1 MRWKVDLYLVLSN
14 GKIFKGKAFGH
25 VGNACGTVTFTTSM
39 SGYTEAMSDPTLKG
53 KIIVQAFPM
62 CGNYGVNLSDMESDK
77 LYPSVYISK
86 EFCETPSNFR
96 CEMTVEELM
105 KKHKVIGLSQIDTR
119 ALVRII
125 RNEGEMLGIV
135 TDSLENIDFEELKK
149 QKIDFNISTSENYIF
164 NEKGAFKVA
173 VIDFGLKKS
182 VLSCLQERGA
192 ALSVLNPKTAISEIE
207 KGEYHGV
214 VLSDGCTELL
224 SNENYIDIAKKIVK
238 MNVPSLGLGLG
249 CLYLAK
255 AFNLELTKLKTG
267 HRGEN
272 QPVRCEGNRIFITSQ
287 SHSYTVDSA
296 SVESIANP
304 YMINVNDGTV
314 EGLKFLNSNAF
325 GTLFKPEG
333 AGGPHDGRF
342 VFDDFLDMTKR
353 CTNAV
358 K

>member
-25 VGNACGTVTFTTSM
+25 VGKACGTVTFTTSM
-39 SGYTEAMSDPTLKG
+39 SGYTEAMSDPAAQG

-96 CEMTVEELM
+96 CEITVEELM

-125 RNEGEMLGIV
+125 RNEGEMLGLV
-135 TDSLENIDFEELKK
+135 TDSLENINFEELKN
-149 QKIDFNISTSENYIF
+149 QKINLNVSTDENYIF
-164 NEKGAFKVA
+164 NEKGDFKVA
-173 VIDFGLKKS
+173 VIDFGVKKS
-182 VLSCLQERGA
+182 VLKCLQERGA
-192 ALSVLNPKTAISEIE
+192 AVNILNPDKSLSEIE
-207 KGEYHGV
+207 KGGYNGI

-224 SNENYIDIAKKIVK
+224 SNENYIDIAKKIAK
-238 MNVPSLGLGLG
+238 MNVPVLGLGLG
-249 CLYLAK
+249 CLFLAK

-272 QPVRCEGNRIFITSQ
+272 QPVRCEGNKIFITSQ

-296 SVESIANP
+296 SVKGVANP

-325 GTLFKPEG
+325 GVLFKPEA

-342 VFDDFLDMTKR
+342 VFDDFTDLIKR
-353 CTNAV
+353 CLNAV